1 MTICEIWKPIP
12 GYEGYYEVSDQGR
25 VRSID
30 RIISGENRGSAY
42 SRTFH
47 GRVLLQGSDRYGY
60 SKACLSKDG
69 AKWNAGVH
77 RLVLMAFVGPCP
89 DGMEACHNNGEPT
102 DNRLSNLRYG
112 TKSENRR
119 DTISHGNDFHK
130 LKERCPRGHLLAAPN
145 LDQSLMKRGWR
156 RCLSCKRAADYVGRC
171 LPMYQDRGTATR
183 TIADQNYLKLRPVE
197 VVEGSS
203 T

>member
-25 VRSID
+25 VRSVD
-30 RIISGENRGSAY
+30 RIINGEKWGTIY
-42 SRTFH
+42 SRSFR

-69 AKWNAGVH
+69 VTWNAGVH

-89 DGMEACHNNGEPT
+89 GGMEACHNNGDPT
-102 DNRLSNLRYG
+102 DNRLVNLRYD

-119 DTISHGNDFHK
+119 DIISHGNDFHQ
-130 LKERCPRGHLLAAPN
+130 LKERCPRGHLLAVPN
-145 LDQSLMKRGWR
+145 LDRSLMKRGWR
-156 RCLSCKRAADYVGRC
+156 RCLSCKRSIDYVGRRIH
-171 LPMYQDRGTATR
+171 MYPDRDAATR
-183 TIADQNYLKLRPVE
+183 MIADQNYLKLRPVE
-197 VVEGSS
+197 VVE
-203 T
+203 